1 LKETTALHNITLRD
15 IVNRIKEIRSWPMAT
30 IIRTGTHTVAI
41 TQDERDFF
49 IELGSRIAAMRKGNH
64 LTQVQLAETLGVAQP
79 TLNAYELGQ
88 RRVPVSA
95 LPLLAKALG
104 VSLEELMGEPAA
116 KSSKRGPAP
125 KLAQYMERISQLPK
139 PQQRFVMQVI
149 ESVLAQQ
156 GR

>member
-1 LKETTALHNITLRD
+1 
-15 IVNRIKEIRSWPMAT
+15 MAT

-49 IELGSRIAAMRKGNH
+49 IELGSRIAAMHKGNH

-88 RRVPVSA
+88 WRVPVSA
-95 LPLLAKALG
+95 LPLLAKALR
-104 VSLEELMGEPAA
+104 VSLEELMGEPATKA
-116 KSSKRGPAP
+116 SKRGPAP
-125 KLAQYMERISQLPK
+125 KLAQHMEKISRLPK
-139 PQQRFVMQVI
+139 TKQRFVM
-149 ESVLAQQ
+149 EMLDTVLAQQ

>member
-1 LKETTALHNITLRD
+1 
-15 IVNRIKEIRSWPMAT
+15 MAT

-49 IELGSRIAAMRKGNH
+49 IELGSRIATMRKDNH
-64 LTQVQLAETLGVAQP
+64 LTQVQLAETLSVAQP

-104 VSLEELMGEPAA
+104 VSLEELMGEPATKA
-116 KSSKRGPAP
+116 SKRGPAP
-125 KLAQYMERISQLPK
+125 KLAQHMEKISQLPK
-139 PQQRFVMQVI
+139 TKQRFVM
-149 ESVLAQQ
+149 EMLDTVLAQQ